1 MNELTA
7 NLDLHGGILSG
18 VLRITPVR
26 FDRYD
31 VVMTKIQARVAISVL
46 VAVIAALAL
55 GGWANSGSGQ
65 ATPSPS
71 SQPSASTD
79 ASVTPSESPTVT
91 VSPSTTG
98 ETYLLTV
105 SISGAANGVVQSTPA
120 GINCPT
126 HCSARFP
133 AGTVV
138 SLTPMASAPTG
149 GYETRFN
156 GFSGACAG
164 TTCTVTVNQS
174 ATVAASFSQVPVFAT
189 LTVVKSGTG
198 AGGLF
203 IHSMIPPV
211 RTTGIYCGDVCSYDF
226 QLGST
231 VTLYVVVAADPA
243 TMFTGWTGA
252 CTGTAECVLTIT
264 GPVTVT
270 ATYST
275 P

>member
-1 MNELTA
+1 
-7 NLDLHGGILSG
+7 
-18 VLRITPVR
+18 
-26 FDRYD
+26 
-31 VVMTKIQARVAISVL
+31 MTKIQARVAIPLL

-79 ASVTPSESPTVT
+79 ASITPSESPTVT

-164 TTCTVTVNQS
+164 ITCTVTVNQS

-189 LTVVKSGTG
+189 LTVVKSGPD

-203 IHSMIPPV
+203 ISSAFPPDSS
-211 RTTGIYCGDVCSYDF
+211 TGINCGTTCSASF
-226 QLGST
+226 QIGTT
-231 VTLYVVVAADPA
+231 VTLYPVEAQGTIFV
-243 TMFTGWTGA
+243 GWSGG
-252 CTGTAECVLTIT
+252 CIGLGLCMLTIT

-270 ATYST
+270 ATYTS